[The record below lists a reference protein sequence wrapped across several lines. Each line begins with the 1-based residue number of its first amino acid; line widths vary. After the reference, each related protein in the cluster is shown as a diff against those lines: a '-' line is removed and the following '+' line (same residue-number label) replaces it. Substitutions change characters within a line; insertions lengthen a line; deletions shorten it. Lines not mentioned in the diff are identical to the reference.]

1 MALEDLEVSFGDT
14 KLRGVIL
21 AIVISFGSTV
31 GGGIYGFAQFMS
43 RIDGIEANL
52 AETADSI
59 PNIEPLQIQIEA
71 ISTRIEDNDLAH
83 LQGKLAELDTLLKSI
98 KERQVEVLDDARV
111 SRKKVEELEKQ
122 WLSVLQEYKTM
133 SDSLNTMSD
142 SLNRYQKKLDKFK
155 TEVDNLWQ
163 GLDALASP
171 LQ

>member
-1 MALEDLEVSFGDT
+1 MPLEDIEVDVGGT

-59 PNIEPLQIQIEA
+59 PNIEPMQIQIEA
-71 ISTRIEDNDLAH
+71 ITTRIEDNDLAH

-111 SRKKVEELEKQ
+111 SREKVEELEKQ

-133 SDSLNTMSD
+133 SDSLNS
-142 SLNRYQKKLDKFK
+142 YQKQLDKFK
-155 TEVDNLWQ
+155 TEVDNLWS

>member
-1 MALEDLEVSFGDT
+1 MHRGIFLVALEDIEVDVGGT

-71 ISTRIEDNDLAH
+71 ITTRIEDNDLAH
-83 LQGKLAELDTLLKSI
+83 L
-98 KERQVEVLDDARV
+98 
-111 SRKKVEELEKQ
+111 
-122 WLSVLQEYKTM
+122 
-133 SDSLNTMSD
+133 
-142 SLNRYQKKLDKFK
+142 
-155 TEVDNLWQ
+155 
-163 GLDALASP
+163 
-171 LQ
+171 